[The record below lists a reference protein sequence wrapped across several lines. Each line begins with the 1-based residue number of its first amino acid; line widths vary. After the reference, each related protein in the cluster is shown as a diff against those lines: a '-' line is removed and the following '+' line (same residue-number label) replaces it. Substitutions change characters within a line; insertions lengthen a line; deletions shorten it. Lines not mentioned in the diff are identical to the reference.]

1 MPGQFLKRLLTGM
14 VPAILLVALLL
25 ISLHLMGD
33 ATQKSV
39 RAGGPYSW
47 LLLVN
52 VAGLIVLLLLIGKHL
67 ATLVRQYRERA
78 PGSRL
83 TLRLVAMFTV
93 LSVVPVSVVYYFSLQ
108 FLHRG
113 IDSWFDLRIEHAL
126 DNALELG
133 RASLDMRMREL
144 LRSTKT
150 MASDLADTPDP
161 LVGIKLS
168 DLRVASGASEL
179 SVYGQGAR
187 VVAVSSVT
195 PSEIVPDSPGDGV
208 LLALRK
214 GNDYVGLDVVRD
226 HGLHIRAVVNI
237 PSDSPSNAGRVL
249 QALYPVPERMGT
261 LADSVQAAFAQYKE
275 LSYLRQSLKY
285 SFTLTL
291 TLVLLLSLLT
301 AVWVAFFS
309 ARRVMEPIRELAE
322 GTRAVAAG
330 EYDKRLP
337 VEGHDELAFL
347 VRSFND
353 MTRKIA
359 LSRNEARHSQRQAER
374 QRAYVE
380 AVLGRLSSGVLVLDR
395 ERVLRTVNTAAGQI
409 LGVSLEDWIGRR
421 LEETVTPYPQLGPF
435 VDVLVPYL
443 LASGSDWRA
452 EATLFGA
459 AGRQVL
465 MCRGTHLAEVGSLQ
479 SGHVIVFDDVTALI
493 QAQRDAAWGEVARRL
508 AHEIKNPLTPI
519 QLSAERLR
527 RKFLGTMKPS
537 DAEVLER
544 ATHTIVQQV
553 EAMKAMVNAFTQYAH
568 APAIHL
574 MALDLNELIRE
585 VLELYRGGVPA
596 LRIDAHLEPQLPT
609 VQADSGRLRQLL
621 HNLVKNAIEATVRVA
636 DPQLSLRT
644 VCRGG
649 AATRCIEIS
658 VDDNGPG
665 FPPGIMARLFE
676 PYVTTKPKGTGLGL
690 AIVKKIVEEHGGVI
704 WVENRVPAG
713 ARVTIRLPVTVARAR
728 SPAATATGRAT
739 AGRGPDHAH

>member
-1 MPGQFLKRLLTGM
+1 MPGSLLKRLLTGI

-39 RAGGPYSW
+39 RADGPYSW

-52 VAGLIVLLLLIGKHL
+52 VAGLVVLLILIGNHL
-67 ATLVRQYRERA
+67 FQLVRQYRERVA
-78 PGSRL
+78 GSRL
-83 TLRLVAMFTV
+83 TLRLVAMFIV

-126 DNALELG
+126 SDALELS
-133 RASLDMRMREL
+133 RAALDMRMREL
-144 LRSTKT
+144 LRGTKA
-150 MASDLADTPDP
+150 MAGDLADTPNA
-161 LVGIKLS
+161 LVGIKLN
-168 DLRVASGASEL
+168 DLRVASDASEL

-187 VVAVSSVT
+187 VLAVSSANA
-195 PSEIVPDSPGDGV
+195 SEIVPDRPGDGV
-208 LLALRK
+208 LLALRQ
-214 GNDYVGLDVVRD
+214 GHDYVGLDVMRD
-226 HGLHIRAVVNI
+226 HGLHVRAVVNI
-237 PSDSPSNAGRVL
+237 PSDSHGSAGRLL
-249 QALYPVPERMGT
+249 QALYPVPERMGA

-291 TLVLLLSLLT
+291 TLVLLLSLLS
-301 AVWVAFFS
+301 AVWAAFFS

-337 VEGHDELAFL
+337 VVGHDELAFL

-395 ERVLRTVNTAAGQI
+395 GRVLRTVNDAAGHI
-409 LGVSLEDWIGRR
+409 LGVGLGAWVGRR
-421 LEETVTPYPQLGPF
+421 LEETLTVHPQLGPF

-443 LASGSDWRA
+443 LASGSEWRA
-452 EATLFGA
+452 EATLFGG

-465 MCRGTHLAEVGSLQ
+465 MCRGTPLSEVGSLQ

-527 RKFLGTMKPS
+527 RKFLADMKPA
-537 DAEVLER
+537 DAEVLDR

-568 APAIHL
+568 APPIRL
-574 MALDLNELIRE
+574 TTLDLNELIGE
-585 VLELYRGGVPA
+585 VLELYRGGASV
-596 LRIDAHLEPQLPT
+596 LRIQANLEAHLPM
-609 VQADSGRLRQLL
+609 VHADSGRLRQLL
-621 HNLVKNAIEATVRVA
+621 HNLVKNAMEATVRA
-636 DPQLSLRT
+636 NDPHLIIAT
-644 VCRGG
+644 VYRGA
-649 AATRCIEIS
+649 AATRYIEVS
-658 VDDNGPG
+658 VEDNGPG
-665 FPPGIMARLFE
+665 FPDGVMAQLFE

-690 AIVKKIVEEHGGVI
+690 AIVKKIVEEHGGLI
-704 WVENRVPAG
+704 WAENHVPTG
-713 ARVTIRLPVTVARAR
+713 ARVIIRLPVATVRVPAPVGQVQRDAR
-728 SPAATATGRAT
+728 
-739 AGRGPDHAH
+739 